1 MTHTSWID
9 EGNQLNQ
16 QQQQQQQQLRYLFR
30 NREIQ
35 ETSSVTH
42 NNGTF
47 PTIFNLSASGTPETD
62 NGPGPFAP
70 LWQSSP
76 TQGIE
81 TAVNFNLISNPRLG
95 DALVYMMDSGMAVL
109 SKLTVLSDST
119 TIGDTSSSGSRPTS
133 FVFYPV
139 FDSFDAGNRSVVGG
153 LSVDFIWPQYF
164 ENVLPD
170 DAHGLIV
177 VVENA
182 CDDSFTYQ
190 ISGSQAV
197 FLGNGD
203 LHDPTFDSW
212 GVPFE
217 LASNGTTAFGY
228 QLPELATDYCQVTIQ
243 VYPSA
248 EMQSSH
254 ITSQPILI
262 AFTVVLVF
270 LVTLLVCAVYDC
282 LVERRQKEI
291 LVTAARS
298 NQIVSSLFP
307 SNVRDRLLQSNEP
320 VNLDSEPPP
329 VTEGEPPAEPENPD
343 REATAGETAKLQLK
357 SFLSNVPASADQ
369 DMVDEVLNAKP
380 IADLFPNTTV
390 MFADI
395 AGFTAWSSQREPSQ
409 VFTLLEA
416 VYRSFDAIAK
426 RRGVFKVE
434 TIGDCYV
441 AVTGLPDPQPD
452 HAVIMARFAHDCMLK
467 MKDVTRRLEVT
478 LGPDTGDLTM
488 RFGLHSGPVTA
499 GVLRGEKSRFQL
511 FGDTV
516 NTAARMESTGKKDFI
531 HISQETAE
539 LLCVA
544 GKSHWIKPRDERVF
558 AKGKGEMNTF
568 WLMPRSETNPN
579 GKESVVTSST
589 ASTSEKSVEAVE
601 DLDIPEDVE
610 VIETSSHGG
619 RGIQDSHIWGDPT
632 LEVQKATS
640 RDKLERL
647 VDWNVEILLR
657 LLKMIVVRRN
667 LANKRRAQRNVV
679 EDIEAPESTEKSVL
693 EEVTETI
700 TLPSFDPRAA
710 THVNPD
716 SVRVSSRVVEQL
728 RDYVSAIASM
738 YRDNPFHNFEHA
750 SHVAMSANKL
760 LQRIVTPD
768 DINYE
773 KESSDGKKRKKEIAA
788 DLHNHT
794 FGIASDP
801 LTQFA
806 VVFSALIHDVDHM
819 GVPNFVLII
828 ENEPVAA
835 RYKNKSVAEQN
846 SVDLSWNLLMDPR
859 YNDLRRCIYTTDEEA
874 KRFRQLVVNSVI
886 ATDIFDKE
894 LSEQRRNRW
903 KKAFHVTPRTAP
915 LSMIEDANRKA
926 TIVIEHIIQASDV
939 AHCMQHWHVYEKWNK
954 KLFREMYAMY
964 RAGRTSKDPA
974 EGWYQ
979 GEISFF
985 DNYVLPLAN
994 KLKECGVFGVSGDE
1008 YLNYALEN
1016 RREWATKGRDIVA
1029 SIVAEAG
1036 GLPPSAQ

>member
-1 MTHTSWID
+1 
-9 EGNQLNQ
+9 
-16 QQQQQQQQLRYLFR
+16 
-30 NREIQ
+30 
-35 ETSSVTH
+35 
-42 NNGTF
+42 
-47 PTIFNLSASGTPETD
+47 
-62 NGPGPFAP
+62 
-70 LWQSSP
+70 
-76 TQGIE
+76 
-81 TAVNFNLISNPRLG
+81 
-95 DALVYMMDSGMAVL
+95 
-109 SKLTVLSDST
+109 
-119 TIGDTSSSGSRPTS
+119 
-133 FVFYPV
+133 
-139 FDSFDAGNRSVVGG
+139 
-153 LSVDFIWPQYF
+153 
-164 ENVLPD
+164 
-170 DAHGLIV
+170 
-177 VVENA
+177 
-182 CDDSFTYQ
+182 
-190 ISGSQAV
+190 
-197 FLGNGD
+197 
-203 LHDPTFDSW
+203 
-212 GVPFE
+212 
-217 LASNGTTAFGY
+217 
-228 QLPELATDYCQVTIQ
+228 
-243 VYPSA
+243 
-248 EMQSSH
+248 
-254 ITSQPILI
+254 
-262 AFTVVLVF
+262 
-270 LVTLLVCAVYDC
+270 
-282 LVERRQKEI
+282 
-291 LVTAARS
+291 
-298 NQIVSSLFP
+298 
-307 SNVRDRLLQSNEP
+307 
-320 VNLDSEPPP
+320 
-329 VTEGEPPAEPENPD
+329 
-343 REATAGETAKLQLK
+343 
-357 SFLSNVPASADQ
+357 
-369 DMVDEVLNAKP
+369 
-380 IADLFPNTTV
+380 
-390 MFADI
+390 
-395 AGFTAWSSQREPSQ
+395 
-409 VFTLLEA
+409 
-416 VYRSFDAIAK
+416 
-426 RRGVFKVE
+426 
-434 TIGDCYV
+434 
-441 AVTGLPDPQPD
+441 
-452 HAVIMARFAHDCMLK
+452 
-467 MKDVTRRLEVT
+467 
-478 LGPDTGDLTM
+478 
-488 RFGLHSGPVTA
+488 
-499 GVLRGEKSRFQL
+499 
-511 FGDTV
+511 
-516 NTAARMESTGKKDFI
+516 
-531 HISQETAE
+531 
-539 LLCVA
+539 
-544 GKSHWIKPRDERVF
+544 
-558 AKGKGEMNTF
+558 
-568 WLMPRSETNPN
+568 
-579 GKESVVTSST
+579 
-589 ASTSEKSVEAVE
+589 
-601 DLDIPEDVE
+601 
-610 VIETSSHGG
+610 
-619 RGIQDSHIWGDPT
+619 
-632 LEVQKATS
+632 
-640 RDKLERL
+640 
-647 VDWNVEILLR
+647 
-657 LLKMIVVRRN
+657 MIVVRRN